1 MRILKSPEFR
11 EETVNAL
18 MDICSTKSVN
28 KAIELNVPC
37 DYAEK
42 VTGITPTCPENA
54 VFDGCATNCQL
65 RTCDD
70 FLVEKECSDNGYIV
84 GGCVCNEGMD

>member
-1 MRILKSPEFR
+1 
-11 EETVNAL
+11 

-28 KAIELNVPC
+28 KGIEVDVPC

-54 VFDGCATNCQL
+54 VFDGCATSCQL

-70 FLVEKECSDNGYIV
+70 FIVEKECSDNRYIV
-84 GGCVCNEGMD
+84 GGCVCNEVMD